1 MSLIQLLLPPPP
13 TLLLTLIYNYY
24 SNYYYYYI
32 GTITTYYHTTT
43 ETTTTTTTRRVSAT
57 ASLELG
63 WVWYACESLRG
74 LSGRWRRRRRRMGC
88 FSDPAGWNGR
98 ESAGA
103 DPRPC
108 SGPAAGKSPPTTLQS
123 RARRQCCAL
132 FGSVHTPRTLYTP
145 HAAGAKRLFSRSRFS
160 SARPT
165 SIPVARDN
173 PSPGSLAYKVRR
185 YYITFLCFGRCD
197 FFFFFFENLI
207 RIHRT

>member
-1 MSLIQLLLPPPP
+1 M
-13 TLLLTLIYNYY
+13 
-24 SNYYYYYI
+24 
-32 GTITTYYHTTT
+32 
-43 ETTTTTTTRRVSAT
+43 RAR
-57 ASLELG
+57 
-63 WVWYACESLRG
+63 ACGR
-74 LSGRWRRRRRRMGC
+74 SGKWRRRRRRMGC

-132 FGSVHTPRTLYTP
+132 FGSVHTPRTLHTT
-145 HAAGAKRLFSRSRFS
+145 HAASAKRLFSRSRFS

-165 SIPVARDN
+165 SIPVVRDR

-185 YYITFLCFGRCD
+185 YITFLCFGRCD
-197 FFFFFFENLI
+197 FFFFFRKPHIYIYIYIERNGIRDNAPATVIAKNLNTI
-207 RIHRT
+207 RKYIILGIIIL